1 MKVTFALL
9 SALAVCFANQELHQ
23 SVNELSKFVEML
35 APSLAASSA
44 AATTSSISE
53 KKPVEFCWKKFDLPK
68 FPPRRNAFDSANVCP
83 SNQLQVQT
91 QGDSSDLCITASCPP
106 SLPYACGIACTVSHD
121 TCTKEAAN
129 VSLAIFQV
137 IEYIQNQNWTGA
149 LITAQRLVSK
159 LRGWP
164 LCDDLLSSADQDT
177 VVIIQNVIQIIKDQ
191 MTFTKN

>member
-68 FPPRRNAFDSANVCP
+68 FPPRRNAFDSASVCP

-177 VVIIQNVIQIIKDQ
+177 GVIIQNVIQMIKDQ